1 MDPPESSVNRIG
13 RTIWTV
19 WGYLSGAV
27 ARYLRP
33 EVTDEGNQGVHTR
46 TDDTDLKSAVNKIN
60 REVTTDNSN
69 NEGKKTSQ
77 IYSADVKCS
86 PSNVRVQVA
95 SVRWENTD
103 VAKDDNNDELHV
115 HTTKKQTYHCVVW
128 STGTDTDNER
138 RMVGAQVDKETDS
151 SDEVQAEKAYANN
164 ECKES
169 ATAHELEEAGKIDQK
184 HGDNEDKEERDQYH
198 EVEKCAKNRK
208 DEYKTDVMVQLEQDV
223 EREKQINTVDHGETE
238 HADEQLIEENEN
250 NLNQEGQEKTEDDE
264 EQGLESEVQDL
275 RKSEDSDN
283 TDIVVQ
289 CEQDV
294 EQEKQINMVD
304 HVETEGIAC
313 FKDADEHLLEEN
325 KNNLDK
331 EDQEKTENDEEQ
343 GFESEVQ
350 DLRKSEDPDNTDIV
364 VQCEQDVE
372 QENQI
377 NTVDQEETEGI
388 VGFKYADEHLF
399 NEIEEQIV
407 DQKDQEKTENDENQ
421 GTESQLQ
428 DLLHLTKYSDEI
440 ANVYKND
447 VEEMMSETRGAT
459 EQNKENETVQN
470 LEEIGQHEQNDG
482 DNEDKEECDQNP
494 EDEECAMESEDLDNA
509 DVIVQSELHGKNV
522 EQEMQISMMDYAA
535 KEGIGGFKHSDE
547 HPIDEKE
554 KQTVD
559 QMDQEKTENDEEQGT
574 ESQVQDVRKSE
585 DPDNTDIVV
594 QCEQD
599 VEHENQINNEC
610 KESVT
615 AHELEETGKIE
626 QKYGDNE
633 DKEERDQN
641 HEVEK
646 CAKNRKDAYKTEVMV
661 QFVQSIEQEKQIN
674 TADHGE
680 TEGIAGFKHAD
691 KHLIEENENNLDQE
705 DQENDEEQGF
715 ESQVQDLQKSEDP
728 DNADVMVQSELY
740 GQDVEQDKL
749 INLMDHGETGGFGG
763 FKHSDEHPIDEKE
776 NNLDKEDQEKIEN
789 DEEQELESQVQDLRQ
804 SEDPDNTDIV
814 VQCEQDVEQE
824 NQINTV
830 DQEETEGIAGFKH
843 ADEHVFDE
851 TEEQIVD
858 QKDQEKTENDE
869 DQETESQVQDMLPQ
883 LGYLTKYSD
892 EIAYNSK
899 NDVEEMMSETRG
911 ATEQDKENE
920 TVQNLEEIGQLEQN
934 DGDNEDEECDQNI
947 EDEECAMESED
958 LDNTD
963 VIVQSELH
971 GQDVEQERQISM
983 MDHGETGGFG
993 GFKHSDE
1000 HPIDEKEKQ
1009 TVDQMDQEK
1018 TENDE
1023 EQGTESQVQ
1032 DVLPQQDYFPEEA
1045 DGLAKPERL
1054 KAVEKYSDE
1063 IDEFS
1068 KEGLEEVLLET
1079 EQDED
1084 TTESKQD
1091 TTKYEV
1097 MESVETLQ
1105 RVSEEL
1111 SEKKAPNV
1119 ELKMTILVDEFF
1131 ETVNTLEDTLLS
1143 DSKLDTSENTPEM
1156 GTGSSVV
1163 AIKTEGM
1170 VSDRIV
1176 FKFPG
1181 ELRKG
1186 PETDLGCFEEIQTTL
1201 HDLQTLAEEQA
1212 EREAV
1217 VVCSV
1222 EHLETMKAVETK
1234 KDIETL
1240 IESLG
1245 STESHAHQEID
1256 KTTFSHKEH
1265 VELRTEL
1272 IEETIDTKIS
1282 SEVEEAEPT
1291 MKEDQSS
1298 VIRNVSLQS
1307 HELLEF
1313 KEGEC
1318 KSSVGTMD
1326 RFNESS
1332 VSEIAGTAEIKHLAE
1347 EQTDVKPV
1355 LTRSLSPAVFLEE
1368 TVHLQGV
1375 SERCTEEQEILE
1387 AALEY
1392 VEGITNQVLKDMLE
1406 REVNV
1411 VQETES
1417 LARPSTEETG
1427 DAEYKGPA
1435 QCVSADAF
1443 VLEEEGKSLGETME
1457 SKEEMEVET
1466 TSNEVLKQTT
1476 ECETTETDGRRD
1488 QTQKVIAGETVLSSH
1503 EDLME
1508 VSRSGMKRGF
1518 DQVSKDLA
1526 EVKAKGKFDLYL
1538 QAFEESSLDFT
1549 IQKSRIAVKN
1559 PLVRPPKDPRSL
1571 LFKVS
1576 VEPLVSQPSP
1586 RGQKIQVSIPSKGV
1600 TGFKLPGLGA
1610 GLPVLR
1616 KTDFGKKAREGG
1628 AAERTLQPQQE
1639 SVAVTEDSV
1648 KQEQVPAKPKWTPP
1662 RHPGMGSPF
1671 MMAELKNKLKKPVEE

>member
-33 EVTDEGNQGVHTR
+33 EVTDEGNQGVRTR

-60 REVTTDNSN
+60 REVTEDNSN
-69 NEGKKTSQ
+69 NEGKKTNQ
-77 IYSADVKCS
+77 IDSADVKCS

-95 SVRWENTD
+95 SVQWENTD

-115 HTTKKQTYHCVVW
+115 HATKKQTYHCVVW

-138 RMVGAQVDKETDS
+138 RMVDAQVDKETDS

-169 ATAHELEEAGKIDQK
+169 ATEHELEETGKIEQK
-184 HGDNEDKEERDQYH
+184 YGDNEDEEERDQNH

-208 DEYKTDVMVQLEQDV
+208 DECKTDVMVQLEQDV
-223 EREKQINTVDHGETE
+223 ERGKQINTVDHGETE
-238 HADEQLIEENEN
+238 HADEQLIEEKEN
-250 NLNQEGQEKTEDDE
+250 NLDQKDQDKTENDE
-264 EQGLESEVQDL
+264 EQELESQVQDL
-275 RKSEDSDN
+275 RQSEDPDN
-283 TDIVVQ
+283 ADIVVQ
-289 CEQDV
+289 CDQDV
-294 EQEKQINMVD
+294 EQEKQINTAD
-304 HVETEGIAC
+304 HEDTEGIA
-313 FKDADEHLLEEN
+313 
-325 KNNLDK
+325 
-331 EDQEKTENDEEQ
+331 
-343 GFESEVQ
+343 
-350 DLRKSEDPDNTDIV
+350 
-364 VQCEQDVE
+364 
-372 QENQI
+372 
-377 NTVDQEETEGI
+377 
-388 VGFKYADEHLF
+388 GFKHADEHLF
-399 NEIEEQIV
+399 DETEEQIV
-407 DQKDQEKTENDENQ
+407 DQKDQEKTENDEEQ
-421 GTESQLQ
+421 ETESQVQ
-428 DLLHLTKYSDEI
+428 ELLHLTKYSDEI
-440 ANVYKND
+440 SDVYKND
-447 VEEMMSETRGAT
+447 VEEMMSETRSET
-459 EQNKENETVQN
+459 EQDKENETVQN
-470 LEEIGQHEQNDG
+470 LEEIGQLEQNDG
-482 DNEDKEECDQNP
+482 DSEDEEECDQNP

-509 DVIVQSELHGKNV
+509 DVMVQSELHGEDVK
-522 EQEMQISMMDYAA
+522 QQMQIIMMDHG
-535 KEGIGGFKHSDE
+535 ETGGFGGFKHSDD
-547 HPIDEKE
+547 HHIDEKE

-574 ESQVQDVRKSE
+574 ESQVQDLRKSE
-585 DPDNTDIVV
+585 DPDNTNIVV

-599 VEHENQINNEC
+599 VEQEKQINNEC
-610 KESVT
+610 KESAT

-633 DKEERDQN
+633 DEEERDQN

-646 CAKNRKDAYKTEVMV
+646 CARNRKDECKTDVMV
-661 QFVQSIEQEKQIN
+661 QLEQDVERGKQIN
-674 TADHGE
+674 TVDHGE
-680 TEGIAGFKHAD
+680 TEHAD
-691 KHLIEENENNLDQE
+691 EQLIEEKENNL
-705 DQENDEEQGF
+705 DQENDEEQG
-715 ESQVQDLQKSEDP
+715 
-728 DNADVMVQSELY
+728 
-740 GQDVEQDKL
+740 
-749 INLMDHGETGGFGG
+749 
-763 FKHSDEHPIDEKE
+763 
-776 NNLDKEDQEKIEN
+776 
-789 DEEQELESQVQDLRQ
+789 
-804 SEDPDNTDIV
+804 
-814 VQCEQDVEQE
+814 
-824 NQINTV
+824 
-830 DQEETEGIAGFKH
+830 
-843 ADEHVFDE
+843 
-851 TEEQIVD
+851 
-858 QKDQEKTENDE
+858 
-869 DQETESQVQDMLPQ
+869 TESQVQDMLPQ
-883 LGYLTKYSD
+883 LEYLTKYSD
-892 EIAYNSK
+892 ELAYNSK
-899 NDVEEMMSETRG
+899 NDVEEMMSETRSE
-911 ATEQDKENE
+911 TEQDKENE

-934 DGDNEDEECDQNI
+934 YGDSEDEEECDQNP

-958 LDNTD
+958 LDDAD
-963 VIVQSELH
+963 VMVQSELH
-971 GQDVEQERQISM
+971 GEDVEQEMQISM
-983 MDHGETGGFG
+983 MDYAEKEGIG
-993 GFKHSDE
+993 GFKHSDDD
-1000 HPIDEKEKQ
+1000 HIDEKEKQ

-1032 DVLPQQDYFPEEA
+1032 DVLPQQDYFPDEA

-1054 KAVEKYSDE
+1054 KVMEKYSDE

-1068 KEGLEEVLLET
+1068 KEGVEEVLLKT
-1079 EQDED
+1079 EHDED
-1084 TTESKQD
+1084 TTEIEQD
-1091 TTKYEV
+1091 TIKCEV

-1105 RVSEEL
+1105 TVSEEL
-1111 SEKKAPNV
+1111 SAKKVPNV
-1119 ELKMTILVDEFF
+1119 ELKMTTLVDEFL
-1131 ETVNTLEDTLLS
+1131 ETVNNPKLS

-1163 AIKTEGM
+1163 AMKPEGM
-1170 VSDRIV
+1170 ISDRIV
-1176 FKFPG
+1176 CEFPG

-1186 PETDLGCFEEIQTTL
+1186 PETDLGCFEEVQTTL
-1201 HDLQTLAEEQA
+1201 HDLQTLTEEQA

-1222 EHLETMKAVETK
+1222 EHLETMRTFETK

-1245 STESHAHQEID
+1245 STESHAHQETD

-1272 IEETIDTKIS
+1272 TEETIDTKIS

-1298 VIRNVSLQS
+1298 VIRNVFLQS

-1313 KEGEC
+1313 KGEC
-1318 KSSVGTMD
+1318 KSSFGTMD
-1326 RFNESS
+1326 TFNESS

-1355 LTRSLSPAVFLEE
+1355 LTRSLSPAEFLEE
-1368 TVHLQGV
+1368 TVHLKGV

-1406 REVNV
+1406 RQVNV
-1411 VQETES
+1411 VQETEP
-1417 LARPSTEETG
+1417 LARPSTEEHG
-1427 DAEYKGPA
+1427 DAENKGPA

-1443 VLEEEGKSLGETME
+1443 VLEEEGKSLGETIE
-1457 SKEEMEVET
+1457 TKEEMEVET
-1466 TSNEVLKQTT
+1466 TSNEVLKQA

-1488 QTQKVIAGETVLSSH
+1488 QTQKVIAGETVLRSH
-1503 EDLME
+1503 EDVME
-1508 VSRSGMKRGF
+1508 VSRPGMKRGF

-1549 IQKSRIAVKN
+1549 IQKARIAVKN

-1576 VEPLVSQPSP
+1576 VEPLVSQRSP
-1586 RGQKIQVSIPSKGV
+1586 RGQKIEVSVPSKGV

-1616 KTDFGKKAREGG
+1616 KTEFGKKAREGG
-1628 AAERTLQPQQE
+1628 AAERTLQTQQE
-1639 SVAVTEDSV
+1639 PVAVTEDSV

-1671 MMAELKNKLKKPVEE
+1671 MMAELKNKLKKPVQE

>member
-33 EVTDEGNQGVHTR
+33 EVTDEGNQGVRTR

-60 REVTTDNSN
+60 REVTEDNSN
-69 NEGKKTSQ
+69 NEGKKTNQ
-77 IYSADVKCS
+77 IDSADVKCS

-95 SVRWENTD
+95 SVQWENTD
-103 VAKDDNNDELHV
+103 VAKDELHV
-115 HTTKKQTYHCVVW
+115 HATKKQTYHCVVW

-138 RMVGAQVDKETDS
+138 RMVDAQVDKETDS

-169 ATAHELEEAGKIDQK
+169 VTAHELEETGKIEQK
-184 HGDNEDKEERDQYH
+184 YGDNEDEEERDQNH

-208 DEYKTDVMVQLEQDV
+208 DECKTDVMVQLEQDVEREKQINTADHGETEHADEQLIEEKENNLDQENQEKTENDEEHGLESQVQDLQKSEDPDNTDIVVQCEQDVEQEKQINTVDHEDTEGIAGFKHADEHLFNETEEQIVDQKDQEKTENDEEQGTESQVQELLHLTKYSDEISNVYKNDVEEMMSETRSETEQDKENETVQNLEEIGQLEQNDGDSEDEEECDQNPEDEECAMESEDLDNADVMIQSELHGEDVEQEMQIIMMDYEEKEGIGGFKHSDDHHIDEKEKQTVDQMDQEKTENDEEQGTESQVQDLRKSEDPDNTNIVVQCEQDVEQEKQINNECKESATEHELEETGKIEQKYGDNEDEEERDQNHEVEKCARNRKDECKTDVMVQLEQDV

-238 HADEQLIEENEN
+238 HADEQLIEEKEN
-250 NLNQEGQEKTEDDE
+250 NLDQENQENDE
-264 EQGLESEVQDL
+264 EQVFESQFQDL
-275 RKSEDSDN
+275 QKSEDPDN
-283 TDIVVQ
+283 TDVMVQ
-289 CEQDV
+289 SELYGQDV
-294 EQEKQINMVD
+294 EQDKLINLMDHGEKSGFGGLK
-304 HVETEGIAC
+304 HS
-313 FKDADEHLLEEN
+313 DEHPIEE
-325 KNNLDK
+325 KENNLDQ

-343 GFESEVQ
+343 DLESQVQ

-372 QENQI
+372 QE
-377 NTVDQEETEGI
+377 
-388 VGFKYADEHLF
+388 
-399 NEIEEQIV
+399 
-407 DQKDQEKTENDENQ
+407 
-421 GTESQLQ
+421 
-428 DLLHLTKYSDEI
+428 
-440 ANVYKND
+440 
-447 VEEMMSETRGAT
+447 
-459 EQNKENETVQN
+459 
-470 LEEIGQHEQNDG
+470 
-482 DNEDKEECDQNP
+482 
-494 EDEECAMESEDLDNA
+494 
-509 DVIVQSELHGKNV
+509 
-522 EQEMQISMMDYAA
+522 
-535 KEGIGGFKHSDE
+535 
-547 HPIDEKE
+547 
-554 KQTVD
+554 
-559 QMDQEKTENDEEQGT
+559 
-574 ESQVQDVRKSE
+574 
-585 DPDNTDIVV
+585 
-594 QCEQD
+594 
-599 VEHENQINNEC
+599 
-610 KESVT
+610 
-615 AHELEETGKIE
+615 
-626 QKYGDNE
+626 
-633 DKEERDQN
+633 
-641 HEVEK
+641 
-646 CAKNRKDAYKTEVMV
+646 
-661 QFVQSIEQEKQIN
+661 KQIKV
-674 TADHGE
+674 DH
-680 TEGIAGFKHAD
+680 
-691 KHLIEENENNLDQE
+691 E
-705 DQENDEEQGF
+705 D
-715 ESQVQDLQKSEDP
+715 
-728 DNADVMVQSELY
+728 
-740 GQDVEQDKL
+740 
-749 INLMDHGETGGFGG
+749 
-763 FKHSDEHPIDEKE
+763 
-776 NNLDKEDQEKIEN
+776 
-789 DEEQELESQVQDLRQ
+789 
-804 SEDPDNTDIV
+804 
-814 VQCEQDVEQE
+814 
-824 NQINTV
+824 
-830 DQEETEGIAGFKH
+830 TEGIAGFKH
-843 ADEHVFDE
+843 ADEHLFDE

-869 DQETESQVQDMLPQ
+869 EQGTESQVQDMLPQ
-883 LGYLTKYSD
+883 LEYLTKYSD
-892 EIAYNSK
+892 ELAYNSK
-899 NDVEEMMSETRG
+899 NDVEEMMSETRSE
-911 ATEQDKENE
+911 TEQDKENE

-934 DGDNEDEECDQNI
+934 DGDSEDVEECDQNP

-958 LDNTD
+958 LDNAD
-963 VIVQSELH
+963 VMVQSELH
-971 GQDVEQERQISM
+971 GEDVEQEMQISM

-993 GFKHSDE
+993 GFKHSDD
-1000 HPIDEKEKQ
+1000 HHIDEKEKQ

-1032 DVLPQQDYFPEEA
+1032 DVLPQQDYFPDEA
-1045 DGLAKPERL
+1045 NGLAKPERL
-1054 KAVEKYSDE
+1054 KVMEKYSDE

-1068 KEGLEEVLLET
+1068 KEGVEEVQLET

-1084 TTESKQD
+1084 TTESEQD
-1091 TTKYEV
+1091 TIKYEV

-1105 RVSEEL
+1105 TVSEEL
-1111 SEKKAPNV
+1111 SAKKVPNV
-1119 ELKMTILVDEFF
+1119 ELKMTTLVDEFL
-1131 ETVNTLEDTLLS
+1131 ETVNNPKLS

-1163 AIKTEGM
+1163 ATKPEGM
-1170 VSDRIV
+1170 ISDRIV
-1176 FKFPG
+1176 CEFPG

-1186 PETDLGCFEEIQTTL
+1186 PETDLGCFEEVQTTL
-1201 HDLQTLAEEQA
+1201 HDLQTLTEEQA

-1222 EHLETMKAVETK
+1222 EHLETMRTVETK

-1245 STESHAHQEID
+1245 STESHAHQETD

-1272 IEETIDTKIS
+1272 TEETIDTKIS

-1313 KEGEC
+1313 KGEC

-1326 RFNESS
+1326 TFSESS

-1355 LTRSLSPAVFLEE
+1355 LTLSLSPAEFLEE
-1368 TVHLQGV
+1368 TVHLKGV

-1406 REVNV
+1406 RQVNV
-1411 VQETES
+1411 VQETEP
-1417 LARPSTEETG
+1417 LARPSTEEHG
-1427 DAEYKGPA
+1427 DAENKGPA

-1443 VLEEEGKSLGETME
+1443 VLEEEGKSLGETIE
-1457 SKEEMEVET
+1457 TKEEMEVET
-1466 TSNEVLKQTT
+1466 TSNEVLKQT

-1488 QTQKVIAGETVLSSH
+1488 QTQKVIAGETVLRSH
-1503 EDLME
+1503 EDVME
-1508 VSRSGMKRGF
+1508 VSRPGMKRGF

-1549 IQKSRIAVKN
+1549 IQKARIAVKN

-1586 RGQKIQVSIPSKGV
+1586 RGQKIEVSVPSKGV

-1616 KTDFGKKAREGG
+1616 KTEFGKKAREGG
-1628 AAERTLQPQQE
+1628 AAERTLQTQQE
-1639 SVAVTEDSV
+1639 PVAVTEDSV

-1671 MMAELKNKLKKPVEE
+1671 MMAELKNKLKKPVQE